1 MHHLDGLW
9 PIQTIKIIKKAIGI
23 RRDAH
28 HPLLH
33 VALEHGIVAN
43 ITASVGRDFFVRK
56 DGAKTWAPVHRC
68 ISEIRQAICVDEN
81 MLLWRRQYRPCGT
94 IVWRTSTGIKLR
106 NQIFDAAS
114 AAKVSVVP
122 RTVHLQEDPLCP
134 LVERFVCCADTAT
147 WVVTQTKTTQLTTHV
162 RHILFGVD
170 AGVHTGGDGVLFGR
184 KTKAV
189 VAQCVKNVVALHA
202 LEASKHIGADVAKRV
217 THVEPGARWV
227 GEHVEDKQFLAAS
240 DSLGFS
246 HGASGVGGVI
256 GAFALPGVL
265 PACLN
270 IGRQAR
276 RVSKCGEVCCRWGG
290 GRRRITHGCAIV

>member
-1 MHHLDGLW
+1 MWCASAG
-9 PIQTIKIIKKAIGI
+9 IKFSNQFF
-23 RRDAH
+23 DA
-28 HPLLH
+28 
-33 VALEHGIVAN
+33 
-43 ITASVGRDFFVRK
+43 
-56 DGAKTWAPVHRC
+56 
-68 ISEIRQAICVDEN
+68 
-81 MLLWRRQYRPCGT
+81 
-94 IVWRTSTGIKLR
+94 TSTTTFCVIPG
-106 NQIFDAAS
+106 A
-114 AAKVSVVP
+114 
-122 RTVHLQEDPLCP
+122 VHLQEDPLCP
-134 LVERFVCCADTAT
+134 LVERFIGGADTAT
-147 WVVTQTKTTQLTTHV
+147 RVVTQTKTTQLTTHV
-162 RHILFGVD
+162 GHVLFGVD
-170 AGVHTGGDGVLFGR
+170 AWVNASGDGVLFGG

-189 VAQCVKNVVALHA
+189 VAQCMQNVVALHA